1 MGRVRSASPPFL
13 LIIVISIIFGFASVY
28 AWFGQANAV
37 GCGFQPWLLGLGII
51 SMVAALCAKNIRII
65 LIFKN
70 PLKRTTISDQMV
82 LLLWLI
88 MVIPAVFILFLWTLI
103 STPTT
108 ILEKVDGQQHYV
120 CDTGGF
126 TGPPGGY
133 IFFGIFV
140 AYTLIIL
147 LIGAVIAFFTRKIPS
162 LFNESK
168 LITISIYNLVLL
180 AVIIIP
186 VYFVLLTF
194 NPVAWIIR
202 SLAILYG
209 FSATFLMFIP
219 K

>member
-1 MGRVRSASPPFL
+1 MG
-13 LIIVISIIFGFASVY
+13 
-28 AWFGQANAV
+28 
-37 GCGFQPWLLGLGII
+37 
-51 SMVAALCAKNIRII
+51 RII

-82 LLLWLI
+82 LLLF

-108 ILEKVDGQQHYV
+108 ILEEVDGQQHYV

-194 NPVAWIIR
+194 NPFVAWIIR
-202 SLAILYG
+202 SLVILYG
-209 FSATFLMFIP
+209 
-219 K
+219 